1 MSMLSNATTREAGFM
16 NPFELNE
23 GQAVRRVGLG
33 CASFARDYST
43 DADAEGGIRLAW
55 ERGVRYFDVA
65 PMYGSGAAEHRLG
78 MNLDGQPRD
87 AFVVSSK
94 VGRIVDDPDQNGVGE
109 RWHFDFTADG
119 IKRSIEAS
127 LRRLRMDRIDI
138 LFIHDPNDHW
148 ETAINE
154 AWPVLADLRS
164 QGVVRAIGA
173 GMTQAPM
180 LARFARET
188 SMDLFLLAGRYSLLD
203 RTALDEF
210 FPTCLEKGMRVLVAQ
225 ALHGGLIDG
234 VPDPQLYYRPTTQ
247 ETKDKVERI
256 AAICHAHGIPTAA
269 AAIQFPLAHPIV
281 AGVLTGPSNTEQ
293 LGQNLDWLNTDVPP
307 AVWSQ
312 LKEAGLLEPD
322 SPVPGQEMQAS

>member
-1 MSMLSNATTREAGFM
+1 M

-23 GQAVRRVGLG
+23 GDAVQRVGLG
-33 CASFARDYST
+33 CASFARAWST
-43 DADAEGGIRLAW
+43 DADAEGGIQLAW
-55 ERGVRYFDVA
+55 ERGIRYFDTA

-78 MNLDGQPRD
+78 MALAGQSRD

-94 VGRIVDDPDQNGVGE
+94 VGRIVDDPDENGGE
-109 RWHFDFTADG
+109 SWHFDFTAEG
-119 IKRSIEAS
+119 IQRSIEAS

-148 ETAINE
+148 QTAIDE
-154 AWPVLADLRS
+154 AWPVLDDLRR
-164 QGVVRAIGA
+164 QGVVRAVGA

-247 ETKDKVERI
+247 ETKDRVERI
-256 AAICHAHGIPTAA
+256 AAICHAHSVPTAA
-269 AAIQFPLAHPIV
+269 TAIQFPLAHPAV
-281 AGVLTGPSNTEQ
+281 AGVLTGPSNAEQ
-293 LGQNLDWLNTDVPP
+293 LSQNLAWLETTVPP
-307 AVWSQ
+307 EVWSQ
-312 LKEAGLLEPD
+312 LKQDGLLKPD
-322 SPVPGQEMQAS
+322 TPTPVS